1 MPLLELGPDELLTT
15 TRSVRRRLDF
25 DRRPDRKLVEQC
37 LEIAFQAPNGS
48 NLNSWHWIVLDDRDL
63 IGEAARI
70 YNAGLDDYIASLGE
84 RQGAG
89 YVGASIPRF
98 GELSR
103 SVDHLR
109 ENLHRAP
116 VLLLPLLAGRTQGV
130 GLFHE
135 ASLWGSIL
143 QAVWSFML
151 ALRARG
157 LGSAWTTGHLPREE
171 EMAELLGIPMDRYQ
185 QVGLFPVAY
194 TLGTDFRPAWRRP
207 VEEVVSWN
215 CFHRADAGSDAD
227 QPRTLDP

>member
-48 NLNSWHWIVLDDRDL
+48 NLNSWHWIVLDDRGL

-70 YNAGLDDYIASLGE
+70 YNSGLADYIASLGE
-84 RQGAG
+84 RQGER

-98 GELSR
+98 SELSE

-109 ENLHRAP
+109 ENMHRAP

-135 ASLWGSIL
+135 ASLWGS
-143 QAVWSFML
+143 
-151 ALRARG
+151 
-157 LGSAWTTGHLPREE
+157 SAWTTGHLPREK
-171 EMAELLGIPMDRYQ
+171 EMAELLGVPMDRYQ

-215 CFHRADAGSDAD
+215 RFHRPDAESDAD
-227 QPRTLDP
+227 RPRTLDP